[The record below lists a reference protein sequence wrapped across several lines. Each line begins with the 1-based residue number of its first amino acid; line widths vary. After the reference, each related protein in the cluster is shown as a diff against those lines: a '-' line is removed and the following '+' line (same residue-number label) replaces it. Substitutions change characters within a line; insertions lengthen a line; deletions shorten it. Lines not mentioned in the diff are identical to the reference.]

1 MHLKVGYFVLYTPIY
16 GITARQKRFHLQNC
30 GMIGEKMCFFFF
42 IYPCKFRYDVGTG
55 LRIMSRG

>member
-16 GITARQKRFHLQNC
+16 GLTERNC
-30 GMIGEKMCFFFF
+30 GTIGEKMCFFFF